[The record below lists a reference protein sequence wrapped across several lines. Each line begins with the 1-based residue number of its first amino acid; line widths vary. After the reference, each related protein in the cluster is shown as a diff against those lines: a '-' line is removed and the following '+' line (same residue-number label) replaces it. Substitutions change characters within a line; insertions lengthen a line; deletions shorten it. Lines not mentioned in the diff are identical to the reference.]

1 MRCIQQHHLKPCKRT
16 FSIALPQKV
25 AIFYLTIMT
34 KLGFLST
41 SLSEPGNIDGI
52 CFEDHGVWTTTNNPS
67 QSMQI
72 LCTAHLDVAEITE
85 NLLFRRAVSFKKQG
99 PFLWFLVPFVTT
111 TFKNELYTY
120 SKEWQLQPYYQQ

>member
-1 MRCIQQHHLKPCKRT
+1 M
-16 FSIALPQKV
+16 
-25 AIFYLTIMT
+25 
-34 KLGFLST
+34 LGFST
-41 SLSEPGNIDGI
+41 LRDIIQHSEPGNINGI
-52 CFEDHGVWTTTNNPS
+52 CLEDHGVWTTTNNPS